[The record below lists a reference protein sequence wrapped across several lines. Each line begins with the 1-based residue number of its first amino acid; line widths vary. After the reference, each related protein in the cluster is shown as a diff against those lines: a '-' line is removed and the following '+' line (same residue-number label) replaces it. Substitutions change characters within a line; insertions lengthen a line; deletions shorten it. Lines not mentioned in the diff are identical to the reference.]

1 MGVARNKVALGTVQF
16 GLDYG
21 INNARG
27 KVSSSE
33 VADILKGAR
42 KGGIDL
48 LDTAGAY
55 GDAEKVLGSTLGNSR
70 RDFKVVSK
78 IPPRATTPEDVT
90 LAVQASLSDLGVD
103 RLYGV
108 LVHDISAFMKDER
121 NWQALLSLQAAGT
134 VEKVGV
140 SAYYP
145 QDLQEL
151 ISRGLAPQLVQMPY
165 NVFDRRFDSLLPT
178 LRDMNIEIHTRSIF
192 LQGLFFM
199 EPDRLGPHFRPVEAK
214 IRRLQSMAKS
224 TGIPLSSILLSF
236 GLSDSRIDRVV
247 VGVDSLANLQENLAA
262 FDHLERCDGLTAELR
277 QFEEKDEDILLPFK
291 WPKGKA

>member
-1 MGVARNKVALGTVQF
+1 MGIARNKVALGTVQF

-21 INNARG
+21 ISNNRG

-42 KGGIDL
+42 QGGIDL

-55 GDAEKVLGSTLGNSR
+55 GDAEKVLGLNLGNSR
-70 RDFKVVSK
+70 RDFKIVSK
-78 IPPRATTPEDVT
+78 IPPGATTPEDVT

-108 LVHDISAFMKDER
+108 LVHDIAAFMKDAQ
-121 NWQALLSLQAAGT
+121 NWQALLSLQVAGT

-151 ISRGLAPQLVQMPY
+151 ISRGLAPQLVQLPY

-178 LRDMNIEIHTRSIF
+178 LQDMNIEVHTRSIF
-192 LQGLFFM
+192 LQGLFFV
-199 EPDRLGPHFRPVEAK
+199 EADRLDPHFKPVKAK
-214 IRRLQSMAKS
+214 IHRLQSMAKS

-262 FDHLERCDGLTAELR
+262 FDHLKRCDGLTDELR

-291 WPKGKA
+291 WPQGNA